1 MKLSSLLAGA
11 ISAIAVIAVILLI
24 AGVHFE
30 RPASVQGAALYN
42 PANEIVF
49 KGAVKEVQEYTCP
62 VSEGEMG
69 EHLIVKTEDGVVQVH
84 LAPGR
89 ILRSQKISF
98 ASGDQISVVGS
109 RFRWHGNNDVI
120 AREITRGNE
129 NFVFRDHQGKL
140 MLVQ

>member
-1 MKLSSLLAGA
+1 MKLSSMVVGA
-11 ISAIAVIAVILLI
+11 ISAIAVIAMVLLI

-30 RPASVQGAALYN
+30 RPIGVQGAALYN
-42 PANEIVF
+42 PANEIVI
-49 KGAVKEVQEYTCP
+49 KGVVREIQEFTCP

-69 EHLIVKTEDGVVQVH
+69 EHLILRSDDGVVQVH

-98 ASGDQISVVGS
+98 APGDQISVVGS
-109 RFRWHGNNDVI
+109 RFRFHGSNDVI

-129 NFVFRDHQGKL
+129 NFVFRDHEGKL
-140 MLVQ
+140 MLLQ

>member
-1 MKLSSLLAGA
+1 MKLSSVLVGA
-11 ISAIAVIAVILLI
+11 ISAIAVVAVVLLI

-30 RPASVQGAALYN
+30 RPLSAQGAALYN
-42 PANEIVF
+42 PADEIVLT
-49 KGAVKEVQEYTCP
+49 GVVRDLQEYACP

-69 EHLIVKTEDGVVQVH
+69 EHLMIKTEDGVVQVH

-98 ASGDQISVVGS
+98 APGDPISVVGS
-109 RFRWHGNNDVI
+109 RFRFHGNKDVI

-129 NFVFRDHQGKL
+129 NFVFRDHLGKL
-140 MLVQ
+140 MLIQ

>member
-1 MKLSSLLAGA
+1 MKLSSLFVGA
-11 ISAIAVIAVILLI
+11 ISAIVVIAVVLLI

-30 RPASVQGAALYN
+30 RPVSRQGAALYN
-42 PANEIVF
+42 PANEIVV
-49 KGAVKEVQEYTCP
+49 KGVVKEVQEYPCP

-69 EHLIVKTEDGVVQVH
+69 EHLMLQTEAGVIQIH

-98 ASGDQISVVGS
+98 AAGDQISAVGS
-109 RFRWHGNNDVI
+109 RFRLHGNNDVI

-129 NFVFRDHQGKL
+129 NFIFRDHQGKL
-140 MLVQ
+140 MLIQ

>member
-1 MKLSSLLAGA
+1 MKLSSLVVGA
-11 ISAIAVIAVILLI
+11 ISAVAVIAVILMI

-30 RPASVQGAALYN
+30 RPLAVQGAALYN

-49 KGAVKEVQEYTCP
+49 KGVVREIQKYTCP

-69 EHLIVKTEDGVVQVH
+69 EHLVVQTEDGVLQVH

-89 ILRSQKISF
+89 ILRSQNISF
-98 ASGDQISVVGS
+98 APGDQISVVGS
-109 RFRWHGNNDVI
+109 RFRFHGNNDVI
-120 AREITRGNE
+120 AREVTRGNE

-140 MLVQ
+140 MLIQ

>member
-1 MKLSSLLAGA
+1 MKLSSLFVGA
-11 ISAIAVIAVILLI
+11 ISAIAVIAVVLLI

-30 RPASVQGAALYN
+30 RPVSVQGAALYN
-42 PANEIVF
+42 PANEIVL
-49 KGAVKEVQEYTCP
+49 KGVIRDVQEFTCP

-69 EHLIVKTEDGVVQVH
+69 EHLMVKTDDGLVQVH

-98 ASGDQISVVGS
+98 APGDQISLVGA
-109 RFRWHGNNDVI
+109 RFRFHGNNDVI
-120 AREITRGNE
+120 AREINRGNE

-140 MLVQ
+140 MLIQ